1 MSKSKRLNRDHAK
14 KTQRPMVEDRVI
26 AEHLTALLTPT
37 IKSQSSFFRELGLRE
52 RVLTL
57 PLMVAAVLTLLWR
70 DVPGVT
76 ELARLLETEG
86 FLWCK
91 RTKVTQ
97 QALSQRFLTFP
108 AILCERIFHEILPNL
123 KVRWSARQNRPL
135 PESVQFTLSKFEGI
149 WIADGST
156 LEALFR
162 KLKSLEEVK
171 PGQLAGKMGVVM
183 NLVTRLPVAIWFQ
196 ENPSASDTHFEDN
209 LLELV
214 SAKTLLLLD
223 RGFYHFQFWQKLIE
237 QGIHFITRVK
247 INAAIEYQK
256 IFTDS
261 YSLRAPRSGSRRD
274 RLIQIGSGTKKTPII
289 TLRLIEVRRGK
300 VWHSYLTSVLEPE
313 VLPPYV
319 VIDLYQKRWR
329 IEDAFNTVKRLL
341 GLSYLW
347 TGSLNGIKLQIWA
360 TWLFYAVLV
369 DLGDGVADELSLPFD
384 RISLEM
390 IYRGLYY
397 FHRASSRGEAHDPV
411 EYFAHPD
418 IQKCLGIVKR
428 QRNPNKKLIIAPFP
442 AKQRGSDQFFFQ
454 SSPKSP
460 LTPCLQA

>member
-1 MSKSKRLNRDHAK
+1 MPRKITRDHAK

-26 AEHLTALLTPT
+26 AEHLAALLTPT
-37 IKSQSSFFRELGLRE
+37 ITSQSRFFRELGLRE
-52 RVLTL
+52 RILTL

-76 ELARLLETEG
+76 ELGRLLETEG

-91 RTKVTQ
+91 RTKVSQ

-108 AILCERIFHEILPNL
+108 AILFESIFHEILPDL
-123 KVRWSARQNRPL
+123 KARWKARHNRPL
-135 PESVQFTLSKFEGI
+135 PESIEFTLSKFDKI

-162 KLKSLEEVK
+162 KLKSLEEIK
-171 PGQLAGKMGVVM
+171 PGSLAGKMGVVID
-183 NLVTRLPVAIWFQ
+183 LVTRLPVEIWWS
-196 ENPSASDTHFEDN
+196 EKPNASDTRFEEN

-223 RGFYHFQFWQKLIE
+223 RGFYHFQFWQRLIDR
-237 QGIHFITRVK
+237 GIHFITRIK
-247 INAAIEYQK
+247 INAAIEYQTV
-256 IFTDS
+256 FTDGHA
-261 YSLRAPRSGSRRD
+261 LRD
-274 RLIQIGSGTKKTPII
+274 RLVKIGFGTKKTPIV
-289 TLRLIEVRRGK
+289 TLRLIEIRVGK
-300 VWHSYLTSVLEPE
+300 VWRSYLTSVLEPE
-313 VLPPYV
+313 ILPPYV

-347 TGSLNGIKLQIWA
+347 TGSINGIKLQIWA

-369 DLGDGVADELSLPFD
+369 DLGDAVASEISLPVD

-397 FHRASSRGEAHDPV
+397 FHGASCRGEASDPV
-411 EYFAHPD
+411 KYFARPD

-428 QRNPNKKLIIAPFP
+428 QRKPKQKLIVAPFP
-442 AKQRGSDQFFFQ
+442 DKQRGYDQFFFQ
-454 SSPKSP
+454 SSTKST
-460 LTPCLQA
+460 LTSCLQA

>member
-1 MSKSKRLNRDHAK
+1 MGKSKRLNRDHAK

-26 AEHLTALLTPT
+26 AEHLTALLTPS

-52 RVLTL
+52 RILTL

-76 ELARLLETEG
+76 ELGRLLETEG

-91 RTKVTQ
+91 RTKVSQ

-108 AILCERIFHEILPNL
+108 AILFERIFHEILPKL
-123 KVRWSARQNRPL
+123 KARWSARQNRPL
-135 PESVQFTLSKFEGI
+135 PKSVQFTLSKFENI

-171 PGQLAGKMGVVM
+171 PGKLAGKMGVVI

-196 ENPSASDTHFEDN
+196 ENPSASDTGFEEN
-209 LLELV
+209 LLQLV

-223 RGFYHFQFWQKLIE
+223 RGFYHFQFWQKLIDK
-237 QGIHFITRVK
+237 GIHFITRIK
-247 INAAIEYQK
+247 INAAIEYQQV
-256 IFTDS
+256 FTDS
-261 YSLRAPRSGSRRD
+261 YTLRD
-274 RLIQIGSGTKKTPII
+274 RLVKIGSGTKKTPIV
-289 TLRLIEVRRGK
+289 TLRLIEVRIGK
-300 VWHSYLTSVLEPE
+300 VWRSYLTSVLDPE

-319 VIDLYQKRWR
+319 IIDLYQKRWR

-347 TGSLNGIKLQIWA
+347 TGSINGIKLQIWA

-369 DLGDGVADELSLPFD
+369 DLGDAVADELSLPFD

-390 IYRGLYY
+390 VDRGLYY
-397 FHRASSRGEAHDPV
+397 FHSASTRGEAHDPV
-411 EYFAHPD
+411 KYFANPD

-428 QRNPNKKLIIAPFP
+428 QRKPSSKLIIAPFP
-442 AKQRGSDQFFFQ
+442 EIQRGSNQFFFQ

-460 LTPCLQA
+460 LTTCFQA

>member
-1 MSKSKRLNRDHAK
+1 MGKSKRLNRDHAK

-26 AEHLTALLTPT
+26 GEQLTALLTPAIT
-37 IKSQSSFFRELGLRE
+37 SQSRFFRELGLRA
-52 RVLTL
+52 RILTL

-76 ELARLLETEG
+76 ELGRLLEKEG

-91 RTKVTQ
+91 RTKVSQ

-108 AILCERIFHEILPNL
+108 AILFERIFHEILPNL
-123 KVRWSARQNRPL
+123 KARWSARQHRPL
-135 PESVQFTLSKFEGI
+135 PKSVQFTLSKFENI
-149 WIADGST
+149 WCADGST

-171 PGQLAGKMGVVM
+171 PGSLAGKMGVVID
-183 NLVTRLPVAIWFQ
+183 LVTRLPVEIWFQ
-196 ENPSASDTHFEDN
+196 DNPSASDTRFEEN
-209 LLELV
+209 LLNLV
-214 SAKTLLLLD
+214 SAQTLLLLD
-223 RGFYHFQFWQKLIE
+223 RGFYHFQFWQQLIDK
-237 QGIHFITRVK
+237 GINFITRVK
-247 INAAIEYQK
+247 INAAIEYQTV
-256 IFTDS
+256 FTNS
-261 YSLRAPRSGSRRD
+261 YTLRD
-274 RLIQIGSGTKKTPII
+274 RLVKIGSGTKKTPIV
-289 TLRLIEVRRGK
+289 TLRLVEVRIGK
-300 VWHSYLTSVLEPE
+300 VWRSYLTSVLDPE

-347 TGSLNGIKLQIWA
+347 TGSINGIKLQIWA

-369 DLGDGVADELSLPFD
+369 DLGDAVADELSLPLD

-397 FHRASSRGEAHDPV
+397 FHSASSRGEADNPV
-411 EYFAHPD
+411 KYFANPE

-428 QRNPNKKLIIAPFP
+428 QRKPPSKLIVAPFP
-442 AKQRGSDQFFFQ
+442 EKQRGSNQFFFQ
-454 SSPKSP
+454 SSSKSP